1 MKYLLFFIAPLL
13 LVNCTT
19 REDLNASAEP
29 VAAAKVNVVVDE
41 SRVLFGPKTAPVT
54 IVKYADFQCPACS
67 MDVSSL
73 EEIKAKYGDQ
83 VRLIHKAVPLEH
95 IHPQARLAAQV
106 YEALLIQDKSK
117 AQKFYQQA
125 YKEAHNWSDDKDIW
139 KIVKK
144 VGGDPAKITA
154 EIKKGEI
161 NTRIQAD
168 LKEHQELGFRGTP
181 AYMINGRSLYG
192 AQSFA
197 SLSEAVDAG
206 LKKD

>member
-1 MKYLLFFIAPLL
+1 MKYLLFFVAPLL

-19 REDLNASAEP
+19 REDLNSVAEP
-29 VAAAKVNVVVDE
+29 AAAAKVNVAVDE
-41 SRVLFGPKTAPVT
+41 SRILFGPTTAPIT
-54 IVKYADFQCPACS
+54 IIKYADFQCPACN

-73 EEIKAKYGDQ
+73 EEIKTKYGDQ
-83 VRLIHKAVPLEH
+83 VRFIHKAVPLEH

-106 YEALLIQDKSK
+106 YEALLIKDRSK

-125 YKEAHNWSDDKDIW
+125 YSNARNWESDKDIW

-144 VGGDPAKITA
+144 MGASQSQIMA

-161 NTRIQAD
+161 DQRIQAD
-168 LKEHQELGFRGTP
+168 LKEHQALGFRGTP
-181 AYMINGRSLYG
+181 AYMINGQSLYG

-197 SLSEAVDAG
+197 NLSQAVDAG
-206 LKKD
+206 LKKN